1 MLSKYAI
8 ILYHISSGII
18 TQKGGTRMSIAT
30 LFTGIVGALSSPYAI
45 AATTSMTV
53 ANTVMNGVELSQL
66 HDIKQTTSS
75 ISTKVDTIEKI
86 GVTTL
91 KEMRQS
97 AELLQSLSNDWET
110 LKTAADEDA
119 ARQQQALQMQQPV
132 GQLQLPVQ
140 APVQQQPVA
149 QPIQQPAP
157 APTQQEIPEWGKELF
172 NGMNSIMSQLKAN
185 TPQAQPQIQNFVNS
199 VPATGTTA
207 AETPTTPAAETT
219 TPTVI
224 PDSAKEPSLAEIMET
239 LLRQNS
245 ENNNAIKDMMA
256 QQQKAMAD
264 LTAAVKGVKGEDP
277 KAAPPA
283 NPGK

>member
-1 MLSKYAI
+1 
-8 ILYHISSGII
+8 
-18 TQKGGTRMSIAT
+18 MSIAT

-45 AATTSMTV
+45 AATTTMTV

-97 AELLQSLSNDWET
+97 AEILQGLSNDWES
-110 LKTAADEDA
+110 LKTAANEDA

-132 GQLQLPVQ
+132 GQLQMPVQQLPVQ
-140 APVQQQPVA
+140 TSVQQQPVA
-149 QPIQQPAP
+149 QPVQQPAP
-157 APTQQEIPEWGKELF
+157 APTQQEEIPAWGKELF
-172 NGMNSIMSQLKAN
+172 AGMNSIMSQLKAN
-185 TPQAQPQIQNFVNS
+185 APQAQPQIQNFVNS
-199 VPATGTTA
+199 VPAAGATT
-207 AETPTTPAAETT
+207 AETPTTPAAE
-219 TPTVI
+219 PASTVA

-239 LLRQNS
+239 LLKQNS

-264 LTAAVKGVKGEDP
+264 LTAAVKGVKGEP
-277 KAAPPA
+277 NAAPPA

>member
-1 MLSKYAI
+1 
-8 ILYHISSGII
+8 
-18 TQKGGTRMSIAT
+18 MSITT
-30 LFTGIVGALSSPYAI
+30 LFTGLVGALSSPYAI
-45 AATTSMTV
+45 AATTTMTV

-97 AELLQSLSNDWET
+97 AELLQNLSNDWES
-110 LKTAADEDA
+110 LKTAANEDA

-149 QPIQQPAP
+149 QPVQQPAP
-157 APTQQEIPEWGKELF
+157 AQAQEEIPAWGKELF
-172 NGMNSIMSQLKAN
+172 SGMNSIMSQLKAN
-185 TPQAQPQIQNFVNS
+185 APQAQPSIQNVVNA
-199 VPATGTTA
+199 VPATGTTP
-207 AETPTTPAAETT
+207 ETPTTPAAEASAPAVAT
-219 TPTVI
+219 
-224 PDSAKEPSLAEIMET
+224 DSAKEPSLAEIMES
-239 LLRQNS
+239 LLKQNS
-245 ENNNAIKDMMA
+245 ANNENIMNMMA

-264 LTAAVKGVKGEDP
+264 LTAAVKEAKEEP
-277 KAAPPA
+277 KTAPPA
-283 NPGK
+283 GK

>member
-1 MLSKYAI
+1 
-8 ILYHISSGII
+8 
-18 TQKGGTRMSIAT
+18 MSIAT

-45 AATTSMTV
+45 AATTTMTV

-97 AELLQSLSNDWET
+97 AEILQGLSNDWET
-110 LKTAADEDA
+110 LKNAANEDA
-119 ARQQQALQMQQPV
+119 ARQQQALQMQQPPQV
-132 GQLQLPVQ
+132 QQLQLP
-140 APVQQQPVA
+140 QQPPQV
-149 QPIQQPAP
+149 QQPAP

-172 NGMNSIMSQLKAN
+172 AGMNSIMSQLKAN
-185 TPQAQPQIQNFVNS
+185 TPPAHQPTQNVTVNA
-199 VPATGTTA
+199 VPAAGATTA
-207 AETPTTPAAETT
+207 ETTTTPAAEASA
-219 TPTVI
+219 PAVA

-239 LLRQNS
+239 LLKQNS
-245 ENNNAIKDMMA
+245 ANNENIMTMMA

-264 LTAAVKGVKGEDP
+264 LTAAVKGVKGDES